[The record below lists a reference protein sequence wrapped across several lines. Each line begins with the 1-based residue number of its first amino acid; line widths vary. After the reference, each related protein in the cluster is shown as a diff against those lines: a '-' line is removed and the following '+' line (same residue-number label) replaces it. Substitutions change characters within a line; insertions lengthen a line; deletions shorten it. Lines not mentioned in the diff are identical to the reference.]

1 MAADL
6 PDVHGCTPVNKSP
19 IQPTLNV
26 TYSKI
31 HQQYLKVLIH
41 SQQKHKH
48 AVTSELQFSFLFF
61 IWVVRGP
68 PSYGRRK
75 KEEKKRYKGDY
86 FKTQKQPSWERGP
99 ITLVNKI

>member
-1 MAADL
+1 M
-6 PDVHGCTPVNKSP
+6 
-19 IQPTLNV
+19 
-26 TYSKI
+26 
-31 HQQYLKVLIH
+31 
-41 SQQKHKH
+41 
-48 AVTSELQFSFLFF
+48 TSELQFSFLFF

-99 ITLVNKI
+99 IACEQISTILVGAWLTQTTQNCESLTPGYNNGPLFQQSLKMLALKSVVYRTF